1 MSTRRFDLNAPGK
14 VGLAGRA
21 VVLGYVGLLVALPV
35 LALVVRAVR
44 DGWPAFAAALREE
57 VAIEALRLSLETA
70 VLTAVIQLVLGTATA
85 WVLVRTDW
93 PGRSILSGLVDLPLS
108 MPTLVAGVMLVVL
121 FGPQSAIGR
130 ALSSAGIEVVYS
142 RTGIVLALLFV
153 TFPFVV
159 RAVEPVLLELDP
171 AEEEAAR
178 TLGAGT
184 FLTFRAVILP
194 AIAAAALSGSIRALA
209 RALAEFGSLVVVSGN
224 VPHRTLT
231 APVYVF
237 GEIESGRATAA
248 VAVSLVIFAIAGG
261 VLTAA
266 RFVERRMGDRDA

>member
-1 MSTRRFDLNAPGK
+1 MTARRFDIKAPGTL
-14 VGLAGRA
+14 GLAGRV
-21 VVLGYVGLLVALPV
+21 VVLGYVGLLVAMPV
-35 LALVVRAVR
+35 AALVYRAVH
-44 DGWPAFAAALREE
+44 DGWASFVAALGDD
-57 VAIEALRLSLETA
+57 VAISALRLSLETA
-70 VLTAVIQLVLGTATA
+70 VITALVQLVLGTATA

-93 PGRSILSGLVDLPLS
+93 PGKRLLSGLVDLPLS

-121 FGPQSAIGR
+121 FGPQST
-130 ALSSAGIEVVYS
+130 AGSLLADAGVEVVYA

-178 TLGAGT
+178 TLGAGP

-194 AIAAAALSGSIRALA
+194 GIAAAALSGSIRALA

-237 GEIESGRATAA
+237 GQIESGRASAA
-248 VAVSLVIFAIAGG
+248 VAVSLVIFAVAAT

-266 RFVERRMGDRDA
+266 RFVERRLGDRDA